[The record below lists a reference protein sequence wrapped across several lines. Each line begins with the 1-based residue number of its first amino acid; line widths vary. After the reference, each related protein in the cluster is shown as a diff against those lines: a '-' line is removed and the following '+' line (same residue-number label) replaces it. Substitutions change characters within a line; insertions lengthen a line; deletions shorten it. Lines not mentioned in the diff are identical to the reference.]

1 MKLFR
6 CIVDNIEEYLCAF
19 LIGCMLI
26 SLIVQVSVRV
36 VTHDGMAWTEEFSRF
51 CFIWAVFVGMVLAAK
66 RCFHVRISAQFLLFP
81 LSVRLF
87 FRILADGIWVLFNCF
102 IVYQSSIMIMEGL
115 EYPEISPA
123 LQWVK
128 TYVELIIP
136 ICFLV
141 SSLRIIQGYYGHWKN
156 GTLYDMVRSIDTG
169 ENI

>member
-6 CIVDNIEEYLCAF
+6 CLVDNIEEYLCAF
-19 LIGCMLI
+19 LIGCMLL

-36 VTHDGMAWTEEFSRF
+36 ITHDGMAWTEEFSRF

-81 LSVRLF
+81 LPVRLF
-87 FRILADGIWVLFNCF
+87 FRILADGIWILFNCF
-102 IVYQSSIMIMEGL
+102 IVYQSIIMIMEGF

-123 LQWVK
+123 LAWVK
-128 TYVELIIP
+128 AYIELIIP

-141 SSLRIIQGYYGHWKN
+141 SSLRIIQGYYEHWKN